1 MNKLV
6 QTAMVLSS
14 LSLIVAGAAAW
25 AASPRIEVGT
35 VEWRRD
41 LDGAIKKSQ
50 RTGKP
55 VFAFFQEVP
64 GCAGCQEFGSTVMSY
79 PPIVEAVEHEF
90 LPVLIY
96 NNRKGKDAKI
106 LERYEEPAWN
116 YQVIHFLDGD
126 GKDLIPRKDKV
137 WTREALSLRMI
148 EALEAY
154 ESDLEKQE
162 TVAFAQSCFWAGEVA
177 LGQVTGVI
185 ATEAGWIDGKE
196 VTLVR
201 YRPDLVP
208 LETLIA
214 QAERA
219 GVSDEI
225 YRSPDDA
232 YRRADEA
239 DQKRQISDSV
249 FSRIELSEMQRTKIN
264 AWATVDM
271 QQALAWLT
279 PAQLEQFQRSSPSVQ
294 K

>member
-14 LSLIVAGAAAW
+14 LSLIVAGAAAR
-25 AASPRIEVGT
+25 AASPHIEVGT

-41 LDGAIKKSQ
+41 LDGALKKSQ

-162 TVAFAQSCFWAGEVA
+162 TVAFAQ
-177 LGQVTGVI
+177 
-185 ATEAGWIDGKE
+185 
-196 VTLVR
+196 
-201 YRPDLVP
+201 
-208 LETLIA
+208 
-214 QAERA
+214 AEHA

-239 DQKRQISDSV
+239 DQKRQISDSA
-249 FSRIELSEMQRTKIN
+249 FNRIELSEMQRTKIN